1 MRKNEPVSNLMT
13 RDPVTL
19 HLGQKPSEMQTIFA
33 ANRFHHLPVVDG
45 ERLIGMLSTSDAVR
59 FFTDAWGT
67 NNRQLAETID
77 NDFNLEEIMV
87 RSPIALSEDASLRD
101 AVHLLSAGEYHALPV
116 TDGDGNLKGIVTS
129 TDLIRYLGDQL
140 A

>member
-1 MRKNEPVSNLMT
+1 MRKNEPVSHLMT

-33 ANRFHHLPVVDG
+33 ASRFHHLPVVDG

-67 NNRQLAETID
+67 NNRQLADAID

-87 RSPIALSEDASLRD
+87 RSPITLSEDASIRD

>member
-67 NNRQLAETID
+67 NNRQLAEAID

-87 RSPIALSEDASLRD
+87 RSPITLSEDASIRD

>member
-1 MRKNEPVSNLMT
+1 MRKNEPVSQLMT

>member
-1 MRKNEPVSNLMT
+1 MRKNEPVSHLMT

-67 NNRQLAETID
+67 NNRQLAEAID

-87 RSPIALSEDASLRD
+87 RSPITLSEDASIRD

-116 TDGDGNLKGIVTS
+116 TDGAGNLKGIVTS